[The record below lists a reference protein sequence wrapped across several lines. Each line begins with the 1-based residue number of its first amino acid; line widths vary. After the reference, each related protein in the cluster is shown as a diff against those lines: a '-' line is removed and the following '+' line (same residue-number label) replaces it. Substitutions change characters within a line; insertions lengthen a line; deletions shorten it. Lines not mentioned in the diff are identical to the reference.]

1 MKLTMPKGDGR
12 PMGTELSLKVC
23 YNYKYDDGWITNTK
37 FKELVSEAFKEAVD
51 NGQIDQIGDKP
62 YEIKNG
68 RPNKDHP
75 MLIKKSEIARY
86 FGLIE
91 YIWRKRKK
99 KITPLGIKYY
109 EAKNNN
115 EKIKIIFNSLSK
127 LSFNKD
133 SWGVEKSNSTV
144 EPPRLLLRA
153 IYDLKYL
160 TNKEFAWILYRIADQ
175 EKPYNDA
182 IQEIIEL
189 RTKQKD
195 TPRIPKF
202 KDSPINR
209 YNDVK
214 FKVFFEKINI
224 IKIINKD
231 YYLSDFIVE
240 NYLPQIRKLNIYNI
254 FSKISKNL
262 EKKDKPVFKNL
273 TYPISDKSNLLKLEN
288 TEPQK
293 NKRGKYTRN
302 PKIAQ
307 TVLAASRYKCFFDP
321 SHETF
326 INKNGDIYMEGH
338 HFIPM
343 QFQEDFLPISLD
355 RRSNLVSLCPNCH
368 EKLHKARNKDRLPL
382 LKKIYDHRI
391 KDLNNEGIK
400 IDFDELVRKYYN

>member
-12 PMGTELSLKVC
+12 PMGTELSLEVC

-37 FKELVSEAFKEAVD
+37 FKELVSKAFKEAVD

-68 RPNKDHP
+68 RPVKDHP
-75 MLIKKSEIARY
+75 LLIKKSEIARY

-91 YIWRKRKK
+91 YVWGKK
-99 KITPLGIKYY
+99 KRITPLGVKYY

-115 EKIKIIFNSLSK
+115 EKIKIILNSLNR
-127 LSFNKD
+127 LSFNKG
-133 SWGVEKSNSTV
+133 SSGVKKSNSSV

-160 TNKEFAWILYRIADQ
+160 TNKEFAWILYRVVDYK
-175 EKPYNDA
+175 KPYNDT

-189 RTKQKD
+189 RINQKD
-195 TPRIPKF
+195 TPQIPKF
-202 KDSPINR
+202 EGSPINR

-254 FSKISKNL
+254 FTKVSKNL
-262 EKKDKPVFKNL
+262 EKSDKPVFTNL
-273 TYPISDKSNLLKLEN
+273 TYPISDKSNLSELEN
-288 TEPQK
+288 TEPHK
-293 NKRGKYTRN
+293 NKKGKYTRN
-302 PKIAQ
+302 PKITQ

-368 EKLHKARNKDRLPL
+368 EKLHKARNEDRLPL
-382 LKKIYDHRI
+382 LKKIYDLRI
-391 KDLNNEGIK
+391 KDLNDEGIK
-400 IDFDELVRKYYN
+400 ISFEELVRKYYN

>member
-1 MKLTMPKGDGR
+1 MPKGDGR

-51 NGQIDQIGDKP
+51 NGQIDQIGDNP

-68 RPNKDHP
+68 RPVKNHP
-75 MLIKKSEIARY
+75 FLIKKSEIARY

-91 YIWRKRKK
+91 YVWGKKK

-127 LSFNKD
+127 LSFNKG

-160 TNKEFAWILYRIADQ
+160 TNREFAWILYRIADQ
-175 EKPYNDA
+175 EKPYNDT

-189 RTKQKD
+189 RSKQKD
-195 TPRIPKF
+195 TPRIPRF
-202 KDSPINR
+202 EDSPINR

-231 YYLSDFIVE
+231 YYLSDFIIE

-254 FSKISKNL
+254 YSSISKKL
-262 EKKDKPVFKNL
+262 EKADRPVYTNL
-273 TYPISDKSNLLKLEN
+273 VYPISDTSNLLKLEN
-288 TEPQK
+288 AEPRK
-293 NKRGKYTRN
+293 NKKGKYSRN

-307 TVLAASRYKCFFDP
+307 TVLAANRYKCFIDP
-321 SHETF
+321 THESF
-326 INKNGDIYMEGH
+326 ISRTTGHVYMEGH

-343 QFQEDFLPISLD
+343 EFQNDFLPVSLD
-355 RRSNLVSLCPNCH
+355 RRSNIVCLCTNCH
-368 EKLHKARNKDRLPL
+368 EKLHKARNEDRLPL
-382 LKKIYDHRI
+382 LKKIYDLRI
-391 KDLNNEGIK
+391 KDLNEDGIT
-400 IDFDELVRKYYN
+400 ISFEELVRKYYN

>member
-1 MKLTMPKGDGR
+1 MPKGDGR

-23 YNYKYDDGWITNTK
+23 YNYKNDDGWITNSK

-51 NGQIDQIGDKP
+51 NGEIDQVGDKP

-75 MLIKKSEIARY
+75 FLLKKSEIARY

-91 YIWRKRKK
+91 YLWRKKK
-99 KITPLGIKYY
+99 KITSLGIKYY
-109 EAKNNN
+109 ESKNNN

-127 LSFNKD
+127 LSFNKG
-133 SWGVEKSNSTV
+133 SWGVEKSNSIV

-160 TNKEFAWILYRIADQ
+160 TNKEFAWILFRIADQ
-175 EKPYNDA
+175 EKPYNDT

-189 RTKQKD
+189 RAKQKD

-231 YYLSDFIVE
+231 YYLSDVIVE

-254 FSKISKNL
+254 YSTISNKL
-262 EKKDKPVFKNL
+262 EKADRPVYANL
-273 TYPISDKSNLLKLEN
+273 VYPISDNSTLLKLESA
-288 TEPQK
+288 EPRK
-293 NKRGKYTRN
+293 NKKGKYSRN
-302 PKIAQ
+302 SKIAQ
-307 TVLAASRYKCFFDP
+307 TVLAANRYKCFIDP
-321 SHETF
+321 THESF
-326 INKNGDIYMEGH
+326 ISRTTGHVYMEGH

-343 QFQEDFLPISLD
+343 EFQNDFLPVSLD
-355 RRSNLVSLCPNCH
+355 RRSNIVCLCTNCH
-368 EKLHKARNKDRLPL
+368 EKLHKARNEDRLPL
-382 LKKIYDHRI
+382 LKKIYDHRV

-400 IDFDELVRKYYN
+400 IDFDKLVRKYYS

>member
-1 MKLTMPKGDGR
+1 MPKGDGR

-23 YNYKYDDGWITNTK
+23 YNYKFDDGWITNTK

-51 NGQIDQIGDKP
+51 SGQIDQIGDKA

-68 RPNKDHP
+68 RPVKDHP
-75 MLIKKSEIARY
+75 FLIKKSEIARY

-91 YIWRKRKK
+91 YIWRKKQ
-99 KITPLGIKYY
+99 KITPLGIKYF
-109 EAKNNN
+109 EANNK
-115 EKIKIIFNSLSK
+115 EERIKIIFNSLSK
-127 LSFNKD
+127 LSFNKGN
-133 SWGVEKSNSTV
+133 WGVKKSNSIV

-160 TNKEFAWILYRIADQ
+160 TNKEFAWILYRTADHQ
-175 EKPYNDA
+175 KPYHDT
-182 IQEIIEL
+182 IKEILEL

-195 TPRIPKF
+195 TPQIPKG
-202 KDSPINR
+202 KDSPRNK

-254 FSKISKNL
+254 FTKVSKSL
-262 EKKDKPVFKNL
+262 EKSDRPVYTNL
-273 TYPISDKSNLLKLEN
+273 VYPISEKSNLLKLEN
-288 TEPQK
+288 AEPQK
-293 NKRGKYTRN
+293 NKKGKYTRN

-326 INKNGDIYMEGH
+326 TNKNGEIYMEGH

-355 RRSNLVSLCPNCH
+355 RRSNLVCLCPNCH
-368 EKLHKARNKDRLPL
+368 EKLHKARNEDRLPL
-382 LKKIYDHRI
+382 LRKIYDLRI
-391 KDLNNEGIK
+391 KDLIEEGIK
-400 IDFDELVRKYYN
+400 ISFEELARKYYN

>member
-1 MKLTMPKGDGR
+1 MPKGDGR

-51 NGQIDQIGDKP
+51 NGQIDQIGDNP

-68 RPNKDHP
+68 RPVKNHP
-75 MLIKKSEIARY
+75 FLIKKSEIARY

-91 YIWRKRKK
+91 YVWRKKK

-127 LSFNKD
+127 LSFNKG
-133 SWGVEKSNSTV
+133 SWGVKKSNSTV

-160 TNKEFAWILYRIADQ
+160 TNREFAWILYRIADQ
-175 EKPYNDA
+175 EKPYNDT

-189 RTKQKD
+189 RSKQKD
-195 TPRIPKF
+195 TPRIPRF
-202 KDSPINR
+202 EDSPINR

-231 YYLSDFIVE
+231 YYLSDFIIE

-254 FSKISKNL
+254 YSSISKKL
-262 EKKDKPVFKNL
+262 EKADRPVYTNL
-273 TYPISDKSNLLKLEN
+273 VYPISDNSNLLKLEN
-288 TEPQK
+288 AEPRK
-293 NKRGKYTRN
+293 NKKGKYSRN

-307 TVLAASRYKCFFDP
+307 TVLAANRYKCFIDP
-321 SHETF
+321 THESF
-326 INKNGDIYMEGH
+326 ISRTTGHVYMEGH

-343 QFQEDFLPISLD
+343 EFQNDFLPVSLD
-355 RRSNLVSLCPNCH
+355 RRSNIVCLCTNCH
-368 EKLHKARNKDRLPL
+368 EKLHKARNEDRLPL
-382 LKKIYDHRI
+382 LKKIYDLRI
-391 KDLNNEGIK
+391 KDLNEDGIK
-400 IDFDELVRKYYN
+400 ISFEELVRKYYN

>member
-75 MLIKKSEIARY
+75 MLLKKSEIARY

-91 YIWRKRKK
+91 YIWRKKK
-99 KITPLGIKYY
+99 KITPLGIEYY

-127 LSFNKD
+127 LSFNKG
-133 SWGVEKSNSTV
+133 SWGVEKSNSSV

-160 TNKEFAWILYRIADQ
+160 TNREFAWILYRIADQ
-175 EKPYNDA
+175 EKPYNDT

-231 YYLSDFIVE
+231 YYLSDLIVE

-254 FSKISKNL
+254 YSTISKKLERSDRPVYTNL
-262 EKKDKPVFKNL
+262 V
-273 TYPISDKSNLLKLEN
+273 YPISDNSNLLKLESA
-288 TEPQK
+288 EPRK
-293 NKRGKYTRN
+293 NRKGKYSRN

-307 TVLAASRYKCFFDP
+307 TVLAVNRYKCFIDP
-321 SHETF
+321 THESF
-326 INKNGDIYMEGH
+326 ISRTTGHVYMEGH

-343 QFQEDFLPISLD
+343 EFQNDFLPVSLD
-355 RRSNLVSLCPNCH
+355 RRSNIVCLCTNCH
-368 EKLHKARNKDRLPL
+368 EKLHKARNEDRLPL

-391 KDLNNEGIK
+391 KDLNDEGIK
-400 IDFDELVRKYYN
+400 IGFDELIRKYYN